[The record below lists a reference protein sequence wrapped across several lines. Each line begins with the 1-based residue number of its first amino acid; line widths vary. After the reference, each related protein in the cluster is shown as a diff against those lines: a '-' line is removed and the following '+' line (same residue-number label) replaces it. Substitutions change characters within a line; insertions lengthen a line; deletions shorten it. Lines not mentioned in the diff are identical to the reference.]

1 MGAKSADE
9 IQGFEFDRLATDVD
23 GHVALFSTAGGGF
36 APEAFLLDTD
46 AHNAAIKA
54 LLASPPRTKARFAPQ
69 LRSDLENTWLLVA
82 ERGLYAFD
90 SDLCGAPYKLIAAP
104 ERPIHLSDL
113 PAEVATVAGRVSLL
127 QVRFPLSQEISKE
140 VLEKCR

>member
-9 IQGFEFDRLATDVD
+9 IQGFEFDWLATDVD

-54 LLASPPRTKARFAPQ
+54 LLASPPRTKARFAPLTQ
-69 LRSDLENTWLLVA
+69 I
-82 ERGLYAFD
+82 
-90 SDLCGAPYKLIAAP
+90 P
-104 ERPIHLSDL
+104 RP
-113 PAEVATVAGRVSLL
+113 VGR
-127 QVRFPLSQEISKE
+127 RE
-140 VLEKCR
+140 